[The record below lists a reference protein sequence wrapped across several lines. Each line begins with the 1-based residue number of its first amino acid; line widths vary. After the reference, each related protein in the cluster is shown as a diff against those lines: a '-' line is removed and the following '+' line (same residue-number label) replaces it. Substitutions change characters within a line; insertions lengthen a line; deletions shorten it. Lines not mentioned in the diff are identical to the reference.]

1 MKLVSSSMFRI
12 FGLLVASCFLLAS
25 PGVSLAQ
32 DATPAGAE
40 APHPVHIHEGTCTD
54 LNPAPQFPLTDI
66 TAPTNLEGT
75 DIANTGAP
83 IAVETSTTTIDATL
97 ADIANGDHAINVHE
111 SFENIGNYIA
121 CGDIGGAIL
130 VGANGNEITVGIHEL
145 NGSGHAGIAIL
156 QEAGEQLNVTIYL
169 AQGIS
174 GDATATPAADA
185 SHGDHG
191 DMNMDVV
198 GDVQVDI
205 TNFAYNPETI
215 TISAGQ
221 SITWTNQDEA
231 MHTVTGKDR
240 DFLQSGTLNQGDT
253 FTQTF
258 DEPGTYEYFCEF
270 HPNMKGIIV
279 VE

>member
-1 MKLVSSSMFRI
+1 MKLVSSSMFRL
-12 FGLLVASCFLLAS
+12 FGLLVASCFLLAI

-32 DATPAGAE
+32 EATPTGAD
-40 APHPVHIHEGTCTD
+40 APHPVHIHEGTCTE

-66 TAPTNLEGT
+66 TAPTNVEGT
-75 DIANTGAP
+75 EIASAGSP

-111 SFENIGNYIA
+111 SVENIGNYIA
-121 CGDIGGAIL
+121 CGDIGGAVL
-130 VGANGNEITVGIHEL
+130 AGANGNEITIGLHEM
-145 NGSGHAGIAIL
+145 NGSGHAGIAVL

-169 AQGIS
+169 AQGLS
-174 GDATATPAADA
+174 GDATATPDAGA
-185 SHGDHG
+185 SHGDM
-191 DMNMDVV
+191 DMNMA

-205 TNFAYNPETI
+205 ANFAYNPETI

-221 SITWTNQDEA
+221 SITWTNQDSTP
-231 MHTVTGKDR
+231 HTVTGKDR
-240 DFLQSGTLNQGDT
+240 DFLQSGTMNQGDS

-270 HPNMKGIIV
+270 HPNMMGIV
-279 VE
+279 VVE